1 MTLPRFAPML
11 PVSQRVDDDA
21 FVHEIKWD
29 GYRALAYLGEEVRLD
44 SRNGKSLNSRFPAI
58 VSELEQ
64 LIPGVIL
71 DGEIVALGPQGHPD
85 FSLLRNAINST
96 KQILYIVFDLLYLE
110 EHSICSEPWSKRRRH
125 LEQFLEKQKEA
136 RTIII
141 SPLLPGPITDC
152 LAFAE
157 QHQLEGIVSK
167 QKDSPYLPGLR
178 SAFWRKQKLKKSID
192 CVVVAINYMAQHIRS
207 IGVALYH
214 PDRTWQ
220 YIGSVGSG
228 LGQSELDFL
237 RQAVKLLQTDVVPV
251 VNPPPN
257 SFQMVWLKPHLVV
270 ELEYLEF
277 TPQGRLRH
285 PVFVRFR
292 VDKEA
297 QSCLLGVEEPWQ

>member
-125 LEQFLEKQKEA
+125 LEQFLEKQRRPEPSLSRLSCRGQLRIALPSLSSINLKA
-136 RTIII
+136 LFLSRRI
-141 SPLLPGPITDC
+141 LLIYQGY
-152 LAFAE
+152 A
-157 QHQLEGIVSK
+157 QLFG
-167 QKDSPYLPGLR
+167 
-178 SAFWRKQKLKKSID
+178 
-192 CVVVAINYMAQHIRS
+192 
-207 IGVALYH
+207 
-214 PDRTWQ
+214 
-220 YIGSVGSG
+220 GS
-228 LGQSELDFL
+228 
-237 RQAVKLLQTDVVPV
+237 R
-251 VNPPPN
+251 N
-257 SFQMVWLKPHLVV
+257 
-270 ELEYLEF
+270 
-277 TPQGRLRH
+277 
-285 PVFVRFR
+285 
-292 VDKEA
+292 
-297 QSCLLGVEEPWQ
+297 